1 MEWVAVWR
9 FVKWIG
15 LLLWAI
21 GMYNVSCQS
30 KQSRRIKSLYTLAI
44 PGFAV
49 TWMMG
54 WLMMKHLDL
63 TMSLFWISNAML
75 FGLIS
80 MVGTFLRAFL
90 PSVGS
95 DSISQTPSFVG
106 ITRAKIYNAMGFVGL
121 LLSLGTMVVRD
132 GAQSAHVGVVF
143 VSLVLGGLAAWSVS
157 TVEEEDVLESVHVN
171 IVQGFKW
178 VARVEGLTV
187 LVLFLLYLPAKKVFG
202 INLDGG
208 TGVIGWTHGVF
219 VILYVLSL
227 TMTARTLKWSL
238 GQYIV
243 GGVSSFFPFGTFV
256 FEHKIFDRP
265 QISDKS

>member
-75 FGLIS
+75 
-80 MVGTFLRAFL
+80 
-90 PSVGS
+90 
-95 DSISQTPSFVG
+95 
-106 ITRAKIYNAMGFVGL
+106 
-121 LLSLGTMVVRD
+121 
-132 GAQSAHVGVVF
+132 
-143 VSLVLGGLAAWSVS
+143 
-157 TVEEEDVLESVHVN
+157 
-171 IVQGFKW
+171 
-178 VARVEGLTV
+178 
-187 LVLFLLYLPAKKVFG
+187 
-202 INLDGG
+202 LD
-208 TGVIGWTHGVF
+208 
-219 VILYVLSL
+219 
-227 TMTARTLKWSL
+227 
-238 GQYIV
+238 
-243 GGVSSFFPFGTFV
+243 
-256 FEHKIFDRP
+256 
-265 QISDKS
+265 

>member
-9 FVKWIG
+9 FLKWIG
-15 LLLWAI
+15 LLLWGV
-21 GMYNVSCQS
+21 GMYDVACQS
-30 KQSRRIKSLYTLAI
+30 KQDRRVKSLYTLAI
-44 PGFAV
+44 PGFAI
-49 TWMMG
+49 TWMVG
-54 WLMMKHLDL
+54 WLMMKNLGY
-63 TMSLFWISNAML
+63 TMGVFWISNAML

-80 MVGTFLRAFL
+80 MVGTFLRAF
-90 PSVGS
+90 SSSIAS
-95 DSISQTPSFVG
+95 DSTNRAPSLVG
-106 ITRAKIYNAMGFVGL
+106 TTRAKLYNAMSFIGL

-132 GAQSAHVGVVF
+132 GAESAHMSVVF
-143 VSLVLGGLAAWSVS
+143 VSLVLGGFAAWAVS
-157 TVEEEDVLESVHVN
+157 TVEEETPVEPVRMN
-171 IVQGFKW
+171 IVQGFRW
-178 VARVEGLTV
+178 VARFEGLTV

-202 INLDGG
+202 INIDGG

-256 FEHKIFDRP
+256 FEHKIFNRSEL
-265 QISDKS
+265 SDKS